1 MSVPI
6 SDAARKLYN
15 DAIVWDMVW
24 PWEPWC
30 GNDFDKMARFHTAG
44 FTALSATIAGDNH
57 NISEAVQRVATV
69 RNTLIAT
76 ENVLLCESVADVKS
90 AKASGRLGV
99 LLHFEGTRC
108 FERNLDMVA
117 AFYKLGIRQ
126 TLLAFNNANSA
137 GGGAVDETDAGLTPF
152 GRQLVAEMARV
163 GMLLDLSHTGHKT
176 AMDAI
181 EMMAKPC
188 VYTHSSPA
196 ALYSHPRNI
205 SDEEIKACAATGGLL
220 GIPSSSMY
228 HGDPETKPETLFRH
242 LDYIVQLVGAEHAG
256 LGLDYVFEAEPL
268 NAYMRARPEEWP
280 DAKAP
285 DWPGIVTA
293 LPEHVLTLTELMLQ
307 AGYPD
312 QAVRNVLG
320 ENYVRICGEVWS

>member
-1 MSVPI
+1 MIEHV
-6 SDAARKLYN
+6 SDDAQSLYAE
-15 DAIVWDMVW
+15 AIVWDMVW

-30 GNDFDKMARFHTAG
+30 GNDFDNLTRFHGAG
-44 FTALSATIAGDNH
+44 FTALSATIAGDNQ
-57 NISEAVQRVATV
+57 NISEAVQRVAAV
-69 RNTLIAT
+69 RNTLLAMDH
-76 ENVLLCESVADVKS
+76 VLLCESVDDVKT
-90 AKASGRLGV
+90 AKASSRLGV

-108 FERNLDMVA
+108 FERNLDMVE

-126 TLLAFNNANSA
+126 TLLAFNNANST
-137 GGGAVDETDAGLTPF
+137 GGGAVDEFDAGLTPH
-152 GRQLVAEMARV
+152 GRKLVEEMARV

-176 AMDAI
+176 ALDAI
-181 EMMAKPC
+181 AMMAKPC
-188 VYTHSSPA
+188 VYTHSSPH

-242 LDYIVQLVGAEHAG
+242 LDYIVQMVGAEHSG

-268 NAYMRARPEEWP
+268 NAYMRARPDEWP
-280 DAKAP
+280 DAKDP

-293 LPEHVLTLTELMLQ
+293 VPEHVLILTDLMLK

-312 QAVRNVLG
+312 QAVKNVLG
-320 ENYVRICGEVWS
+320 ENYVRICNEVWT